1 MSKTIE
7 NEKQEQTFTREELE
21 QMIGSCGFGYGTP
34 IRDAARENADNYDY
48 DSDTLDVAECV
59 EDAFVYGACWVLD
72 HLQ

>member
-7 NEKQEQTFTREELE
+7 NEKQEQTFTRDELE
-21 QMIGSCGFGYGTP
+21 KMLVGYDTAL
-34 IRDAARENADNYDY
+34 RDAARENADNYDY

>member
-1 MSKTIE
+1 ME
-7 NEKQEQTFTREELE
+7 NKKYTREELE
-21 QMIGSCGFGYGTP
+21 KMIGYDTP

>member
-7 NEKQEQTFTREELE
+7 TENQTFTREQFE
-21 QMIGSCGFGYGTP
+21 QMLDGSNFGYGTP

-59 EDAFVYGACWVLD
+59 EDAFFYGACWVLE
-72 HLQ
+72 HLK

>member
-1 MSKTIE
+1 M
-7 NEKQEQTFTREELE
+7 LD
-21 QMIGSCGFGYGTP
+21 GSNFGYGTP

-59 EDAFVYGACWVLD
+59 EDAFFYGACWVLE

>member
-7 NEKQEQTFTREELE
+7 NEKQEQTFTRDELE
-21 QMIGSCGFGYGTP
+21 KMLVGYDTAL
-34 IRDAARENADNYDY
+34 RDAARENADNYDY
-48 DSDTLDVAECV
+48 DSDTLDVAECM

>member
-1 MSKTIE
+1 ME
-7 NEKQEQTFTREELE
+7 NKKFTKDELD
-21 QMIGSCGFGYGTP
+21 QMLVGYDTP

-59 EDAFVYGACWVLD
+59 EDAFVYGACWVLE

>member
-1 MSKTIE
+1 M
-7 NEKQEQTFTREELE
+7 LV
-21 QMIGSCGFGYGTP
+21 GYGTP
-34 IRDAARENADNYDY
+34 IRDAAKENADNYDY

>member
-7 NEKQEQTFTREELE
+7 NEKQEQTFTRDELE
-21 QMIGSCGFGYGTP
+21 KMLVGYDTAL
-34 IRDAARENADNYDY
+34 RDAARENADNYDY

-59 EDAFVYGACWVLD
+59 EDAFVYGACCVLD

>member
-7 NEKQEQTFTREELE
+7 TETQEQTFTRDELE
-21 QMIGSCGFGYGTP
+21 KMLGNCGFGYGTP

-59 EDAFVYGACWVLD
+59 EDAFVYGAMWVLE
-72 HLQ
+72 HLK